1 MVDEG
6 EILKVSQLAYLGFKG
21 DQQQA
26 FVAQFQR
33 ILEYFAQLR
42 NAPTGELP
50 VHFSK
55 ATLIL
60 REDIPGESLSPD
72 EALANAPRREGTYF
86 VAPKIR
92 WARDTSQ

>member
-6 EILKVSQLAYLGFKG
+6 EILKVSRLAYLGFKG

-42 NAPTGELP
+42 NAPTGKLP